1 MEDQDE
7 MTGDKDER
15 EPDPRFLLKVAV
27 AGLALHL
34 AGYLADCLAAG
45 DAVAAVLFAGWL
57 WRGRNITEE
66 GKP

>member
-7 MTGDKDER
+7 MTEDKDAR
-15 EPDPRFLLKVAV
+15 EPDPRFLLKVAL

-45 DAVAAVLFAGWL
+45 DAVAAVFFAGWF
-57 WRGRNITEE
+57 WRGRNTTEE

>member
-7 MTGDKDER
+7 MTEDKDVQ
-15 EPDPRFLLKVAV
+15 EPDPRFLIKVAV

-45 DAVAAVLFAGWL
+45 DAVAAVFFAGWL
-57 WRGRNITEE
+57 WRGRNITGE